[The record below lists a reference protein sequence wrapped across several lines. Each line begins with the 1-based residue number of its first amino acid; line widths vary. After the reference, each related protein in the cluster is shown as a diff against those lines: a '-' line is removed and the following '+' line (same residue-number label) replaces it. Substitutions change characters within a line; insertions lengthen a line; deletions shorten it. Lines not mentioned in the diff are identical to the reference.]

1 MKNRAG
7 MVNIDEI
14 AERAAYLA
22 IKKVKEEDR
31 KKKEKNRF
39 RNTELLLRNYNTFKD
54 FLQNTKHSIR
64 VVAKDINCED
74 VEEKAFVLAILRTKA
89 RTAVMLTN
97 VEVAMEELKTRMS
110 EKSQMEKYH
119 VIKAVYM
126 DGKTFEVVAEE
137 NNCSEIT
144 VRRWKNEMV
153 DELSILLF
161 GVDGIKL
168 ME

>member
-14 AERAAYLA
+14 AERAAYIA
-22 IKKVKEEDR
+22 IKKVKEEEWR
-31 KKKEKNRF
+31 KREKNRL
-39 RNTELLLRNYNTFKD
+39 RNTELLLWNYNTFKD
-54 FLQNTKHSIR
+54 FLQNTKHGLK
-64 VVAKDINCED
+64 VVAKDMNCED
-74 VEEKAFVLAILRTKA
+74 VEEKAFVMAILRTKA

-110 EKSQMEKYH
+110 AKNQMEKYH
-119 VIKAVYM
+119 VIKAVYLE
-126 DGKTFEVVAEE
+126 GKTFEVVAEE

-144 VRRWKNEMV
+144 VRRWKNEMI

-161 GVDGIKL
+161 GVDGMKL
-168 ME
+168 DI